1 MGIRDA
7 NSGNVCRGVRA
18 VMSRGSEETEIRR
31 GQEGYGKTS
40 HCLVRR
46 NLGLGILKSI
56 LIWGS
61 GSNTF
66 YVLARAPIKTLP
78 LGSDSAHLRLEPL

>member
-31 GQEGYGKTS
+31 GQEGLWKNFTLP
-40 HCLVRR
+40 CEEKFRVRDTKIDFD
-46 NLGLGILKSI
+46 LGLGQ
-56 LIWGS
+56 
-61 GSNTF
+61 
-66 YVLARAPIKTLP
+66 
-78 LGSDSAHLRLEPL
+78 